1 MCTGSGGFRSWLPIT
16 QQRCS
21 GTLIGKGPPGMT
33 SVSPAASSTTEREFS
48 GRQAPWSNEAEQA
61 VLGAMLLDQDAALK
75 AAEFL
80 DDTMF
85 YREGHRLLVRSMLSL
100 TERGDVIDPV
110 TIRDELSRRGDL
122 DRAGGM
128 EYIAALIDVVPT
140 AANVDYHA
148 KIVRDKAV
156 LRRLVEAATGI
167 IQDVYEG
174 HGTAGEVLDNAE
186 HRVFQVAQFRRA
198 EEFIRIKELIW
209 PTMERIE
216 QLQSGAGS
224 VTGVPSGFADLDRLT
239 AGFQR
244 ADLVI
249 LAARPSMGKTAL
261 ALNIVQHAAIEHNTG
276 VAFFSIEMS
285 KDALVQRLLCSEG
298 LVDAQRLRRGQ
309 LRDDDYP
316 KLARAAGLL
325 GTAPIW
331 IDDSA
336 SLTPLAMR
344 SKARRLKAEH
354 DIALVIVDYLQLM
367 QGPSDSENRQQ
378 EISYISRSLKAL
390 AKELDVPV
398 VAISQ
403 LSRAP
408 EQRGGEH
415 RRPQL
420 SDLRESGAIEQDA
433 DVVCFIYRQEF
444 YDGPVDPKTNE
455 SIEGIAEV
463 IVGKQRNGPTGMVKL
478 HFKKE
483 YTRFDN
489 YTARDA
495 PSLEAGRV

>member
-1 MCTGSGGFRSWLPIT
+1 
-16 QQRCS
+16 
-21 GTLIGKGPPGMT
+21 MT
-33 SVSPAASSTTEREFS
+33 SASPAVSSTAERSSEFA

-85 YREGHRLLVRSMLSL
+85 YREGHRLLFRAMIAL

-110 TIRDELSRRGDL
+110 TLRDELARRGDL

-128 EYIAALIDVVPT
+128 EYVATLIDVVPT

-167 IQDVYEG
+167 IQDVYDG
-174 HGTAGEVLDNAE
+174 RGTAGEVLDNAE
-186 HRVFQVAQFRRA
+186 HRVFQVAQFRRS
-198 EEFIRIKELIW
+198 EEFSRIKELIW

-224 VTGVPSGFADLDRLT
+224 VTGVPSGFVDLDRLT

-249 LAARPSMGKTAL
+249 VAARPSMGKTAL
-261 ALNIVQHAAIEHNTG
+261 ALNMVQHAAIEHNTG
-276 VAFFSIEMS
+276 VAIFSLEMS

-354 DIALVIVDYLQLM
+354 DIAMVIVDYLQLM
-367 QGPSDSENRQQ
+367 QGPGDSENRQQ

-398 VAISQ
+398 IAISQ

-463 IVGKQRNGPTGMVKL
+463 IVGKQRNGPTGTVKL

-489 YTARDA
+489 YTSRDA
-495 PSLEAGRV
+495 PQGVNEGARV

>member
-1 MCTGSGGFRSWLPIT
+1 
-16 QQRCS
+16 
-21 GTLIGKGPPGMT
+21 MT
-33 SVSPAASSTTEREFS
+33 SVSPLASSTTERGAGEFA
-48 GRQAPWSNEAEQA
+48 GRQIPWSNEAEQA
-61 VLGAMLLDQDAALK
+61 VLGAMMLDQDAALK
-75 AAEFL
+75 AAEVL

-85 YREGHRLLVRSMLSL
+85 YREGHRLLFRSMLAL

-110 TIRDELSRRGDL
+110 TLRDELSRRGDL

-140 AANVDYHA
+140 AANIDYHA

-167 IQDVYEG
+167 IQDIYEG

-224 VTGVPSGFADLDRLT
+224 VTGVPSGFVDLDRLT

-276 VAFFSIEMS
+276 VALFSIEMS

-336 SLTPLAMR
+336 ALTPLAMR

-367 QGPSDSENRQQ
+367 QGPGDVENRQQ

-463 IVGKQRNGPTGMVKL
+463 IVGKQRNGPTGTVKL

-489 YTARDA
+489 YTAREA
-495 PSLEAGRV
+495 PLEAGRV

>member
-1 MCTGSGGFRSWLPIT
+1 
-16 QQRCS
+16 
-21 GTLIGKGPPGMT
+21 MT
-33 SVSPAASSTTEREFS
+33 SVSPLASSTTDRGAAEWT
-48 GRQAPWSNEAEQA
+48 GRQTPWSNEAEQA

-75 AAEFL
+75 AAEIL

-85 YREGHRLLVRSMLSL
+85 YREGHRLLFRSMLSL

-110 TIRDELSRRGDL
+110 TLRDELSRRGDL

-156 LRRLVEAATGI
+156 MRRLVEAATGI
-167 IQDVYEG
+167 IQDIYEG

-186 HRVFQVAQFRRA
+186 HRVFQVAQSRRA
-198 EEFIRIKELIW
+198 EEFVRIKELIW

-216 QLQSGAGS
+216 QLQSGAGAL
-224 VTGVPSGFADLDRLT
+224 TGVPSGFVDLDRYT

-244 ADLVI
+244 SDLVI
-249 LAARPSMGKTAL
+249 IAARPSMGKTAL
-261 ALNIVQHAAIEHNTG
+261 ALNIVQHAAIEHNTPI
-276 VAFFSIEMS
+276 AFFSLEMS
-285 KDALVQRLLCSEG
+285 RDQLVQRLLCSEG

-354 DIALVIVDYLQLM
+354 DIGMVIVDYLQMM
-367 QGPSDSENRQQ
+367 QGPSDSESRQQ
-378 EISYISRSLKAL
+378 EISFISRSLKAL

-398 VAISQ
+398 LALSQ

-455 SIEGIAEV
+455 SIEGVADL
-463 IVGKQRNGPTGMVKL
+463 IVGKQRNGPTGTVRL
-478 HFKKE
+478 FFKKE

-489 YTARDA
+489 YTAREA
-495 PSLEAGRV
+495 PPEIGHG

>member
-1 MCTGSGGFRSWLPIT
+1 
-16 QQRCS
+16 
-21 GTLIGKGPPGMT
+21 MT
-33 SVSPAASSTTEREFS
+33 SVSPAVSSTADRTFA
-48 GRQAPWSNEAEQA
+48 GRQTPWSNEAEQA
-61 VLGAMLLDQDAALK
+61 ILGAMLLDQDAALK
-75 AAEFL
+75 AAELL

-85 YREGHRLLVRSMLSL
+85 YKEGHRALFRAMTGLA
-100 TERGDVIDPV
+100 ERGDVIDPV
-110 TIRDELSRRGDL
+110 TLRDELGRRGDL

-128 EYIAALIDVVPT
+128 EYIGALIDVVPT
-140 AANVDYHA
+140 AANVEYHCR
-148 KIVRDKAV
+148 IVRDKAV
-156 LRRLVEAATGI
+156 QRRLIEAATSI
-167 IQDVYEG
+167 IQDVYDG
-174 HGTAGEVLDNAE
+174 HATAAEVLDNAE
-186 HRVFQVAQFRRA
+186 HRVPVA
-198 EEFIRIKELIW
+198 I
-209 PTMERIE
+209 
-216 QLQSGAGS
+216 
-224 VTGVPSGFADLDRLT
+224 
-239 AGFQR
+239 
-244 ADLVI
+244 
-249 LAARPSMGKTAL
+249 
-261 ALNIVQHAAIEHNTG
+261 
-276 VAFFSIEMS
+276 FSLEMS
-285 KDALVQRLLCSEG
+285 KDQLVQRLLCSEG

-336 SLTPLAMR
+336 ALTPLAMR

-354 DIALVIVDYLQLM
+354 DIALVVVDYLQLM
-367 QGPSDSENRQQ
+367 SGPGDAENRQQ
-378 EISYISRSLKAL
+378 EISYISRALKAL

-444 YDGPVDPKTNE
+444 YDGPSDPKTGD
-455 SIEGIAEV
+455 SIEGQAEV
-463 IVGKQRNGPTGMVKL
+463 IVGKQRNGPTGTVKL
-478 HFKKE
+478 YFKKE

-489 YTARDA
+489 YTSRAVPEGA
-495 PSLEAGRV
+495 N

>member
-1 MCTGSGGFRSWLPIT
+1 
-16 QQRCS
+16 
-21 GTLIGKGPPGMT
+21 MT
-33 SVSPAASSTTEREFS
+33 SVSPAASSTADRAFA

-75 AAEFL
+75 AAELL

-85 YREGHRLLVRSMLSL
+85 YREGHRLLFRAMQSL

-110 TIRDELSRRGDL
+110 TLREEMQRRGDL

-128 EYIAALIDVVPT
+128 EYVAGLIDVVPT
-140 AANVDYHA
+140 AANLDYHTR
-148 KIVRDKAV
+148 IVRDKAV
-156 LRRLVEAATGI
+156 LRRLVEAATEI
-167 IQDVYEG
+167 IQDVYDG
-174 HGTAGEVLDNAE
+174 HGTSGEVLDNAE
-186 HRVFQVAQFRRA
+186 HRIFQVAQFRRA
-198 EEFIRIKELIW
+198 EEFTRLKELIW

-216 QLQSGAGS
+216 LLQSGHGS
-224 VTGVPSGFADLDRLT
+224 VTGVPSGFVDLDRLT

-244 ADLVI
+244 GDLVI
-249 LAARPSMGKTAL
+249 IAARPSMGKTAL
-261 ALNIVQHAAIEHNTG
+261 VLNVVQHAAIEHQVG
-276 VAFFSIEMS
+276 VAIFSLEMS

-336 SLTPLAMR
+336 MLTPLAMR
-344 SKARRLKAEH
+344 SKARRLKVEH
-354 DIALVIVDYLQLM
+354 DIGLVVVDYLQLM
-367 QGPSDSENRQQ
+367 QGPTDVENRQQ
-378 EISYISRSLKAL
+378 EISYISRTLKAL

-398 VAISQ
+398 IALSQ

-444 YDGPVDPKTNE
+444 YDGPVDPKSNE
-455 SIEGIAEV
+455 SIEGLAELSV
-463 IVGKQRNGPTGMVKL
+463 SKQRNGPTGIVKL
-478 HFKKE
+478 YFKKE

-489 YTARDA
+489 L
-495 PSLEAGRV
+495 SKLETPAEATHG

>member
-1 MCTGSGGFRSWLPIT
+1 M
-16 QQRCS
+16 
-21 GTLIGKGPPGMT
+21 
-33 SVSPAASSTTEREFS
+33 
-48 GRQAPWSNEAEQA
+48 
-61 VLGAMLLDQDAALK
+61 LGAMMLDQDAALR
-75 AAEFL
+75 AAEIL

-85 YREGHRLLVRSMLSL
+85 HREGHRLLFRSMMSL

-110 TIRDELSRRGDL
+110 TLRDELARRGDL

-140 AANVDYHA
+140 AANIDYHA
-148 KIVRDKAV
+148 RIVRDKAV

-167 IQDVYEG
+167 IQDIYEG

-186 HRVFQVAQFRRA
+186 HRVFQVAQFRRS

-216 QLQSGAGS
+216 QLQSG
-224 VTGVPSGFADLDRLT
+224 TGALTGIPSGFVDLDRYT

-276 VAFFSIEMS
+276 VAFFSLEMS
-285 KDALVQRLLCSEG
+285 KDQLVQRLLCSEG

-367 QGPSDSENRQQ
+367 QGPGDVENRQQ

-444 YDGPVDPKTNE
+444 YDGPFDPKTNE
-455 SIEGIAEV
+455 SIEGLAEV
-463 IVGKQRNGPTGMVKL
+463 IVGKQRNGPTGTVKL

-495 PSLEAGRV
+495 PVEAGRV

>member
-1 MCTGSGGFRSWLPIT
+1 
-16 QQRCS
+16 
-21 GTLIGKGPPGMT
+21 MT
-33 SVSPAASSTTEREFS
+33 SASPAVSSTPDRAFG
-48 GRQAPWSNEAEQA
+48 GRQPPWSNEAEQA
-61 VLGAMLLDQDAALK
+61 VLCAMMLSQDAALQ
-75 AAEFL
+75 AAEIL
-80 DDTMF
+80 DDSMF
-85 YREGHRLLVRSMLSL
+85 YRESHRILFRAMATL
-100 TERGDVIDPV
+100 TERGEVIDPV
-110 TIRDELSRRGDL
+110 TLGNELAQRGDA

-128 EYIAALIDVVPT
+128 EYVGALIDVVPT
-140 AANVDYHA
+140 AANVTYHA

-156 LRRLVEAATGI
+156 LRRLVEAATEI

-174 HGTAGEVLDNAE
+174 TGDSSEVLDNAE
-186 HRVFQVAQFRRA
+186 HRVFQVAQLRRS
-198 EEFIRIKELIW
+198 EEFSRLKELIW

-216 QLQSGAGS
+216 QLQAGHGA
-224 VTGVPSGFADLDRLT
+224 VTGVPSGFTDLDRLT

-249 LAARPSMGKTAL
+249 IAARPSMGKTAL
-261 ALNIVQHAAIEHNTG
+261 VLNVVQHAAIEAKVG
-276 VAFFSIEMS
+276 VAVFSLEMS

-309 LRDDDYP
+309 LRDEDYP

-325 GTAPIW
+325 TAAPIW

-336 SLTPLAMR
+336 ALTPLGMR

-354 DIALVIVDYLQLM
+354 DIGLVVVDYLQLM
-367 QGPSDSENRQQ
+367 QGPTNSESRQQ

-398 VAISQ
+398 LALSQ

-408 EQRGGEH
+408 DQRTGDH
-415 RRPQL
+415 RPQL

-433 DVVCFIYRQEF
+433 DLVCFIYRQEM
-444 YDGPVDPKTNE
+444 YDGPTDKDGN
-455 SIEGIAEV
+455 SIEGIAEL
-463 IVGKQRNGPTGMVKL
+463 IVGKQRNGPTGIVPL
-478 HFKKE
+478 YFKKE

-489 YTARDA
+489 RSLRDA
-495 PSLEAGRV
+495 PAGAGG

>member
-1 MCTGSGGFRSWLPIT
+1 
-16 QQRCS
+16 
-21 GTLIGKGPPGMT
+21 MT
-33 SVSPAASSTTEREFS
+33 SASPTVSSTADLEFA
-48 GRQAPWSNEAEQA
+48 GRRAPWSNDAEQA

-75 AAEFL
+75 GAEFL

-85 YREGHRLLVRSMLSL
+85 YKEGHRILFRAMVSL

-110 TIRDELSRRGDL
+110 TLRDELSKRGDL
-122 DRAGGM
+122 ERSGGM
-128 EYIAALIDVVPT
+128 EYIASLIDVVPT
-140 AANVDYHA
+140 AANVEYHTR
-148 KIVRDKAV
+148 IVRDKAV
-156 LRRLVEAATGI
+156 LRRLVEAATEI

-174 HGTAGEVLDNAE
+174 KADSGEVLDNAE
-186 HRVFQVAQFRRA
+186 HRVFQVAQFRRS
-198 EEFIRIKELIW
+198 EDFSRLKELIW

-216 QLQSGAGS
+216 QLQGS
-224 VTGVPSGFADLDRLT
+224 QGVVTGVASGFIDLDRLT

-244 ADLVI
+244 GDLVI
-249 LAARPSMGKTAL
+249 IAARPSMGKTSFV
-261 ALNIVQHAAIEHNTG
+261 LNCVQHAAIEHQIG
-276 VAFFSIEMS
+276 VAVFSLEMS
-285 KDALVQRLLCSEG
+285 KEALVQRLLCSEG
-298 LVDAQRLRRGQ
+298 LVDAQRLRRGA

-336 SLTPLAMR
+336 ALTPLAMR

-354 DIALVIVDYLQLM
+354 DIGIVVVDYLQLM
-367 QGPSDSENRQQ
+367 QGPSNTENRQQ

-398 VAISQ
+398 VALSQ

-408 EQRGGEH
+408 EQRTGEG

-433 DVVCFIYRQEF
+433 DLVCFIYRPEM
-444 YDGPVDPKTNE
+444 YEGPTDKDGNN
-455 SIEGIAEV
+455 IEGQAEL
-463 IVGKQRNGPTGMVKL
+463 IVGKQRNGPTGTVEL
-478 HFKKE
+478 YFKKE

-489 YTARDA
+489 RSQRTA
-495 PSLEAGRV
+495 PAGASGA

>member
-1 MCTGSGGFRSWLPIT
+1 
-16 QQRCS
+16 
-21 GTLIGKGPPGMT
+21 MT
-33 SVSPAASSTTEREFS
+33 SASPVASSTTEREFA

-85 YREGHRLLVRSMLSL
+85 YREGHRLLFRAMIAL

-110 TIRDELSRRGDL
+110 TLRDELARRGDL
-122 DRAGGM
+122 DRAGGI
-128 EYIAALIDVVPT
+128 EYVSTLIDVVPT
-140 AANVDYHA
+140 AANVEYHA
-148 KIVRDKAV
+148 RIVRDKAV

-174 HGTAGEVLDNAE
+174 HSAAGEVLDNAE

-198 EEFIRIKELIW
+198 EEFTRIKELIW

-216 QLQSGAGS
+216 QLQAGAGS
-224 VTGVPSGFADLDRLT
+224 VTGIPSGFTDLDRLT

-249 LAARPSMGKTAL
+249 LAGRPSMGKTAF
-261 ALNIVQHAAIEHNTG
+261 ALNIVQHAAIEHSVK
-276 VAFFSIEMS
+276 VAIFSLEMS

-316 KLARAAGLL
+316 RLARAAGLL
-325 GTAPIW
+325 GQAPIW

-354 DIALVIVDYLQLM
+354 DIGLVIVDYLQLM

-390 AKELDVPV
+390 AKELDIPV
-398 VAISQ
+398 VALSQ

-455 SIEGIAEV
+455 SIEGVAEV
-463 IVGKQRNGPTGMVKL
+463 IVGKQRNGPTGTVKL
-478 HFKKE
+478 YFKKE
-483 YTRFDN
+483 FTRFDN
-489 YTARDA
+489 YSTREA
-495 PSLEAGRV
+495 PPEAVSV

>member
-1 MCTGSGGFRSWLPIT
+1 
-16 QQRCS
+16 
-21 GTLIGKGPPGMT
+21 MT
-33 SVSPAASSTTEREFS
+33 SASPAVSSAERSSEFT
-48 GRQAPWSNEAEQA
+48 GRQTPWSSEAEQA

-75 AAEFL
+75 AAELL

-85 YREGHRLLVRSMLSL
+85 YREGHRLLFRSMIAL

-110 TIRDELSRRGDL
+110 TLRDELLRRGDL

-128 EYIAALIDVVPT
+128 EYLGGLIDVVPT
-140 AANVDYHA
+140 AANVEYHA

-156 LRRLVEAATGI
+156 LRRLIEAATAI
-167 IQDVYEG
+167 IQDAYEG
-174 HGTAGEVLDNAE
+174 RATSIEVLDNAE

-198 EEFIRIKELIW
+198 EEFIRLKELIW

-216 QLQSGAGS
+216 QLHTSQGAL
-224 VTGVPSGFADLDRLT
+224 TGVGTGFTDLDRLT

-244 ADLVI
+244 GDLVI
-249 LAARPSMGKTAL
+249 VAARPSMGKTAL
-261 ALNIVQHAAIEHNTG
+261 ALNVVQHA
-276 VAFFSIEMS
+276 SLEMS
-285 KDALVQRLLCSEG
+285 KEQLVQRLLCSEG

-309 LRDDDYP
+309 LRDEDYP

-336 SLTPLAMR
+336 MLSPLAMR

-354 DIALVIVDYLQLM
+354 DVGLVVVDYLQMM
-367 QGPSDSENRQQ
+367 QGPTDSESRQQ
-378 EISYISRSLKAL
+378 EISFISRSLKAL

-398 VAISQ
+398 VALSQ

-444 YDGPVDPKTNE
+444 YDGPTDPKTNE
-455 SIEGIAEV
+455 SIEGLAEL
-463 IVGKQRNGPTGMVKL
+463 IVGKQRNGPTGTVKL
-478 HFKKE
+478 VFKKE

-489 YTARDA
+489 YTPRESPPEAAR
-495 PSLEAGRV
+495 G

>member
-1 MCTGSGGFRSWLPIT
+1 
-16 QQRCS
+16 
-21 GTLIGKGPPGMT
+21 MT
-33 SVSPAASSTTEREFS
+33 SASPAVSSTAERSSEFA

-85 YREGHRLLVRSMLSL
+85 YREGHRLLFRAMIAL

-110 TIRDELSRRGDL
+110 TLRDELARRGDL

-128 EYIAALIDVVPT
+128 EYVAALIDVVPT

-174 HGTAGEVLDNAE
+174 RGTAGEVLDNAE
-186 HRVFQVAQFRRA
+186 HRVFQVAQFRRS
-198 EEFIRIKELIW
+198 EEFSRIKELIW

-224 VTGVPSGFADLDRLT
+224 VTGVPSGFLDLDRLT

-249 LAARPSMGKTAL
+249 VAARPSMGKTAL
-261 ALNIVQHAAIEHNTG
+261 ALNIVQHAAIEHNVG
-276 VAFFSIEMS
+276 VAIFSLEMS

-354 DIALVIVDYLQLM
+354 DIAMVIVDYLQLM
-367 QGPSDSENRQQ
+367 QGPGDSENRQQ

-444 YDGPVDPKTNE
+444 YDGPVDPKSNE
-455 SIEGIAEV
+455 NIEGIAEV
-463 IVGKQRNGPTGMVKL
+463 IVGKQRNGPTGTVKL

-489 YTARDA
+489 YTARDVPHETA
-495 PSLEAGRV
+495 RV

>member
-1 MCTGSGGFRSWLPIT
+1 M
-16 QQRCS
+16 
-21 GTLIGKGPPGMT
+21 M
-33 SVSPAASSTTEREFS
+33 
-48 GRQAPWSNEAEQA
+48 
-61 VLGAMLLDQDAALK
+61 LDQDAALK
-75 AAEFL
+75 AAEVL

-85 YREGHRLLVRSMLSL
+85 YREAHRLLFRSMLSL

-110 TIRDELSRRGDL
+110 TLRDELSRRGDL

-140 AANVDYHA
+140 AANIDYHA
-148 KIVRDKAV
+148 RIVRDKAV

-167 IQDVYEG
+167 IQDIYEG

-186 HRVFQVAQFRRA
+186 HRVFQVAQFRRT

-216 QLQSGAGS
+216 QLQSGAGAL
-224 VTGVPSGFADLDRLT
+224 TGVPSGFVDLDRYT

-249 LAARPSMGKTAL
+249 IAARPSMGKTAL

-276 VAFFSIEMS
+276 VAFFSLEMS
-285 KDALVQRLLCSEG
+285 KDQLVQRLLCSEG

-336 SLTPLAMR
+336 ALTPLAMR

-367 QGPSDSENRQQ
+367 QGPGDVENRQQ

-455 SIEGIAEV
+455 SIEGLAEL
-463 IVGKQRNGPTGMVKL
+463 IVGKQRNGPTGTVKL
-478 HFKKE
+478 VFKKE

-489 YTARDA
+489 YSPREA
-495 PSLEAGRV
+495 PPEASRG